1 MTKRVKNGGEASG
14 KGIISNTKIDKEGKN
29 GGEASGKGII
39 SNTKIDKEG
48 KNGGEASGIEIISN
62 TKIDKEG
69 KKMIDKTAII
79 HPSAKIADDAIIGP
93 YVVIG
98 ENVTI
103 GHRTRVISNA
113 HIEFAEIGDD
123 CTISPFATIGSEP
136 QDLGYKGEPTKVVIG
151 DGTIIKEN
159 VTVHRGAACG
169 DFTTRIG
176 KKCLLMV
183 GSHVAHNC
191 VLADEVILANLVT
204 LGGHVH
210 VGFGA
215 FVGGMSVF
223 HQNIRI
229 GDMAIISGFSASR
242 QDILPYSKGEG
253 RPPVP
258 RGLNVIAMKRRG
270 VSQEIRTATN
280 EAFKLLI
287 SEEYNTSQAIEK
299 IKAEIPMNEYI
310 EKMIE
315 FIQTSK
321 RGVLLKTHKSGHES
335 LEA

>member
-1 MTKRVKNGGEASG
+1 
-14 KGIISNTKIDKEGKN
+14 
-29 GGEASGKGII
+29 
-39 SNTKIDKEG
+39 
-48 KNGGEASGIEIISN
+48 
-62 TKIDKEG
+62 
-69 KKMIDKTAII
+69 MIDKTAII

-103 GHRTRVISNA
+103 GARTRVISNA
-113 HIEFAEIGDD
+113 HIEYAEIGED

-136 QDLGYKGEPTKVVIG
+136 QDLGYKGEPTKV
-151 DGTIIKEN
+151 N

-191 VLADEVILANLVT
+191 VLADQVILANLVT

-270 VSQEIRTATN
+270 VPQEIRTATN

-287 SEEYNTSQAIEK
+287 SEDLNTTQAIEK

-310 EKMIE
+310 EKMID

-321 RGVLLKTHKSGHES
+321 RGVLLKSHKSGHES
-335 LEA
+335 LED

>member
-1 MTKRVKNGGEASG
+1 
-14 KGIISNTKIDKEGKN
+14 
-29 GGEASGKGII
+29 
-39 SNTKIDKEG
+39 
-48 KNGGEASGIEIISN
+48 
-62 TKIDKEG
+62 
-69 KKMIDKTAII
+69 MIDKTAII
-79 HPSAKIADDAIIGP
+79 HPSAQIADDAIIGP

-98 ENVTI
+98 EGVKI
-103 GHRTRVISNA
+103 GSGTRVISNA
-113 HIEFAEIGDD
+113 HIEFAEIGKN

-151 DGTIIKEN
+151 DETIIKEN
-159 VTVHRGAACG
+159 VTIHRGAACG
-169 DFTTRIG
+169 DFTTRVG
-176 KKCLLMV
+176 SKCLLMV

-191 VLADEVILANLVT
+191 VLEDQVILANLVT

-229 GDMAIISGFSASR
+229 GSMSIVSGFSASR

-258 RGLNVIAMKRRG
+258 RGINVIALKRRG
-270 VSQEIRTATN
+270 VPLEVRTAVN

-299 IKAEIPMNEYI
+299 IKAEIPTNEYI
-310 EKMIE
+310 ETMIE
-315 FIQTSK
+315 FIQSSK
-321 RGVLLKTHKSGHES
+321 RGVLLKSHKSGHES
-335 LEA
+335 LESEE

>member
-1 MTKRVKNGGEASG
+1 MTN
-14 KGIISNTKIDKEGKN
+14 ILIKEC
-29 GGEASGKGII
+29 S
-39 SNTKIDKEG
+39 
-48 KNGGEASGIEIISN
+48 
-62 TKIDKEG
+62 
-69 KKMIDKTAII
+69 I
-79 HPSAKIADDAIIGP
+79 HPSAVIHPSAEIAEGVTIGP
-93 YVVIG
+93 NVVIG
-98 ENVTI
+98 ENVKI
-103 GHRTRVISNA
+103 GKGTRIIANA
-113 HIEFAEIGDD
+113 YIEYAEIGEK
-123 CTISPFATIGSEP
+123 CTVSPFATIGSEP
-136 QDLGYKGEPTKVVIG
+136 QDLGYKGELTKVVIG
-151 DGTIIKEN
+151 DETIIKEN

-176 KKCLLMV
+176 NKCLLMV

-191 VLADEVILANLVT
+191 VLADQVILANLVT

-287 SEEYNTSQAIEK
+287 SDEYNTSQAIEK

-310 EKMIE
+310 EKMID

-321 RGVLLKTHKSGHES
+321 RGVLLKSHKSGYQS
-335 LEA
+335 LDSEE

>member
-1 MTKRVKNGGEASG
+1 
-14 KGIISNTKIDKEGKN
+14 
-29 GGEASGKGII
+29 
-39 SNTKIDKEG
+39 
-48 KNGGEASGIEIISN
+48 
-62 TKIDKEG
+62 
-69 KKMIDKTAII
+69 MIDKTAII
-79 HPSAKIADDAIIGP
+79 HPSAQIAEDAIIGP

-98 ENVTI
+98 EGVKI
-103 GHRTRVISNA
+103 GSGTRVISNA
-113 HIEFAEIGDD
+113 HIEFTEIGKN

-136 QDLGYKGEPTKVVIG
+136 QDLGYKDEATKVVIG
-151 DGTIIKEN
+151 DETIIKEN
-159 VTVHRGAACG
+159 VTIHRAAACG
-169 DFTTRIG
+169 DYTTRIG
-176 KKCLLMV
+176 NKCLLMV
-183 GSHVAHNC
+183 GTHVAHNC
-191 VLADEVILANLVT
+191 VLEDQVIMANLAT

-215 FVGGMSVF
+215 FIGGMSVF

-258 RGLNVIAMKRRG
+258 RGINVIAMKRRG
-270 VSQEIRTATN
+270 VPLEIRTATN

-287 SEEYNTSQAIEK
+287 SEDYNTSQAIEK

-310 EKMIE
+310 EKMIN

-321 RGVLLKTHKSGHES
+321 RGVLLKSHKSGHEA
-335 LEA
+335 LQDD

>member
-1 MTKRVKNGGEASG
+1 MTVLEKSL
-14 KGIISNTKIDKEGKN
+14 
-29 GGEASGKGII
+29 
-39 SNTKIDKEG
+39 
-48 KNGGEASGIEIISN
+48 
-62 TKIDKEG
+62 
-69 KKMIDKTAII
+69 I
-79 HPSAKIADDAIIGP
+79 HPSAVIHPSAEIAEGVTIGP
-93 YVVIG
+93 NVVIG
-98 ENVTI
+98 EGVKI
-103 GHRTRVISNA
+103 GKGTRVIANA
-113 HIEFAEIGDD
+113 YIEFAEIGEN

-136 QDLGYKGEPTKVVIG
+136 QDLGYKGEATKVVIG
-151 DGTIIKEN
+151 NETIIKEN
-159 VTVHRGAACG
+159 VTIHRGAACG

-176 KKCLLMV
+176 NKCLLMV
-183 GSHVAHNC
+183 GSHIAHNC
-191 VLADEVILANLVT
+191 VLADQVILANLVT

-270 VSQEIRTATN
+270 VSQEVRTATN

-287 SEEYNTSQAIEK
+287 SDEYNTSQAIEK

-310 EKMIE
+310 EKMID

-321 RGVLLKTHKSGHES
+321 RGVLLKSHKSGYQS
-335 LEA
+335 LDD

>member
-1 MTKRVKNGGEASG
+1 
-14 KGIISNTKIDKEGKN
+14 
-29 GGEASGKGII
+29 
-39 SNTKIDKEG
+39 
-48 KNGGEASGIEIISN
+48 
-62 TKIDKEG
+62 
-69 KKMIDKTAII
+69 MIDKTAII
-79 HPSAKIADDAIIGP
+79 HPSAQIAEDAIIGP

-98 ENVTI
+98 EGVKI
-103 GHRTRVISNA
+103 GSGTRVISNA
-113 HIEFAEIGDD
+113 HIEFTEIGKN

-136 QDLGYKGEPTKVVIG
+136 QDLGYKGEATKVVIG
-151 DGTIIKEN
+151 DETIIKEN
-159 VTVHRGAACG
+159 VTIHTAAACG
-169 DFTTRIG
+169 DYTTRIG
-176 KKCLLMV
+176 NKCLLMV
-183 GSHVAHNC
+183 GTHVAHNC
-191 VLADEVILANLVT
+191 VLEDQVIMANLAT

-215 FVGGMSVF
+215 FIGGMSVF
-223 HQNIRI
+223 HQNITI

-270 VSQEIRTATN
+270 VSQEVRTATN

-287 SEEYNTSQAIEK
+287 SEEYNTTQAIEK

-315 FIQTSK
+315 FIKTSK
-321 RGVLLKTHKSGHES
+321 RGVLLKSHKSGHES
-335 LEA
+335 LESEE